1 MNGNLLI
8 FANDAASANMTI
20 AYSFLYGKFYNKIF
34 AYPTGVAI
42 QLYEQHI
49 KSHIC
54 NSQLVFKP
62 TDTIV
67 TGTSGLDSSYE
78 LNIVKE
84 AIISKVLK
92 TIMIVD
98 NTKNFNMRF
107 SINNKITP
115 DENLPNEIW
124 IFDKCFSSNIDSL
137 NNKLIYKEN
146 IYTIFIQQLL
156 KKYKPNITHPFVKE
170 NQNEYLVI
178 LTEYLFEL
186 YGLKFGFTEY
196 EMLEHILKAIE
207 ESNIKIPIFLKLHPR
222 EHKNK
227 FNILL
232 RKYSHLNIIQD
243 DCNIQELI
251 YYSKVVFG
259 INSSVFQ
266 ESHLFNKPTYSIQ
279 INSKK
284 LVNPTY
290 LNKKFIISTNQQL
303 FLIMKKYLSS

>member
-1 MNGNLLI
+1 MKGNLLI

-20 AYSFLYGKFYNKIF
+20 AYTFLYGKFYKKIL
-34 AYPTGVAI
+34 AYPNGVAV

-54 NSQLVFKP
+54 NSQITFHP

-78 LNIVKE
+78 LNIINK
-84 AIISKVLK
+84 AKISKVLK

-107 SINNKITP
+107 SINNKIIP
-115 DENLPNEIW
+115 SDNLPNEIW
-124 IFDKCFSSNIDSL
+124 VFDKYFSSNIDRL
-137 NNKLIYKEN
+137 NSKLVYKEN
-146 IYTIFIQQLL
+146 IYTMFIQKLL
-156 KKYKPNITHPFVKE
+156 QHNKPNITHSFIK
-170 NQNEYLVI
+170 QNKNKYLVI

-186 YGLKFGFTEY
+186 YGLKLGFTEY
-196 EMLEHILKAIE
+196 EMLEHILKSIE

-232 RKYSHLNIIQD
+232 RKYSSLNLIQD

-251 YYSKVVFG
+251 YYSKGVFG

-266 ESHLFNKPTYSIQ
+266 ECDLFQKPTFSIQ
-279 INSKK
+279 IGSKIK
-284 LVNPTY
+284 TIPTY
-290 LNKKFIISTNQQL
+290 LKEKDVIYTTTQLSIIL
-303 FLIMKKYLSS
+303 HKIIK